1 MKYLIMG
8 GASSS
13 ILVHG
18 FSCLYGSY
26 RGEIECQEIVNVLLR
41 RDGISSVQSNQR
53 YHLYLLSF
61 S

>member
-8 GASSS
+8 GPNSS

-26 RGEIECQEIVNVLLR
+26 RREIECQEVNVLLR

-53 YHLYLLSF
+53 YHPYLLSF